1 MLLRK
6 KIVVLGSGGWGTSL
20 ALLLND
26 NGHDVKIWCY
36 EPEVAEE
43 INSKHTNSNYLND
56 VILPESLIAI
66 TESKEVDKADIIV
79 NTIPT
84 QFIRHN
90 ISEFKVNFKNQ
101 LIINGSKGIEN
112 NSLMRISEL
121 FFNCADIPKDN
132 FAVLTGPSHAEEV
145 SRKMPTTVVAAS
157 YRKRNSKLIQKLFS
171 NNYFRVYRSK
181 DVIGC
186 ELGGSLKNVI
196 AIAAGVIDGLGFG
209 DNTKAALITRGL
221 AEMSRLGTELGASP
235 LTFSGL
241 SGLGDLI
248 VTCDS
253 KHSRNR
259 LVGEKIGK
267 GMTLDEVLK
276 SMKMVAEGVNT
287 TESVVQ
293 LGKKLNIEMPIAEK
307 MYEILFHNTSPLEA
321 INDLMNRDF
330 KKEWW

>member
-1 MLLRK
+1 MFGHK
-6 KIVVLGSGGWGTSL
+6 KFAVLGSGGWGTSL
-20 ALLLND
+20 ALLLHD
-26 NGHDVKIWCY
+26 NGHDVVQWCY

-43 INSKHTNSNYLND
+43 INSQHTNSNYLNG
-56 VILPESLIAI
+56 IELPESFKATNDSGIVN
-66 TESKEVDKADIIV
+66 KVDYIV

-84 QFIRHN
+84 QHIRKTLLNNHFELN
-90 ISEFKVNFKNQ
+90 NKLV
-101 LIINGSKGIEN
+101 INGSKGIEN
-112 NSLMRISEL
+112 NSLNRVSEI
-121 FFNCADIPKDN
+121 FESAGVKPEN
-132 FAVLTGPSHAEEV
+132 FVVLTGPSHAEEV

-157 YRKRNSKLIQKLFS
+157 KKKSNSKLVQKLFS
-171 NNYFRVYRSK
+171 NNYFRVYRTK
-181 DVIGC
+181 DVVGC
-186 ELGGSLKNVI
+186 ELGGALKNVI

-221 AEMSRLGTELGASP
+221 AEISRLGEALGANP

-259 LVGEKIGK
+259 SVGEKIGK
-267 GMTLDEVLK
+267 GMTLEEIMK
-276 SMKMVAEGVNT
+276 TMKMVAEGVHT
-287 TESVVQ
+287 TESAAQ
-293 LGKKLNIEMPIAEK
+293 LGKNLDVEIPITEQ
-307 MYEILFHNTSPLEA
+307 MYSILFNNYSPNEA